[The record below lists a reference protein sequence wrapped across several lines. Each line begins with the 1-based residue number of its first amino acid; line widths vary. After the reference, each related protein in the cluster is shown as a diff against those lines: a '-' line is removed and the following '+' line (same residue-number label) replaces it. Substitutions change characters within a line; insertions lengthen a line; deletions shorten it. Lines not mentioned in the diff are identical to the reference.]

1 MTPPDLIAIT
11 DDSLEDLELEAR
23 VAKLLAAVPRGST
36 AIQLRDR
43 RRSARVLLTLAER
56 LRQITTDLGAPLIV
70 NDRIDVAVAVRA
82 DGVHLGGRSSG
93 VVDARAI
100 AGQETFISVAAHEV
114 SDVEAAGR
122 DGANAALV
130 SPIFASPGK
139 GAPRGVSFLAD
150 ACARRGAVF
159 VYALGGIDLA
169 RTAASVASGAHG
181 VAAIGCV
188 FGPRDAGPIAR
199 DIVAAVR
206 AHRVCR

>member
-11 DDSLEDLELEAR
+11 DDSLDDLELEAR
-23 VAKLLAAVPRGST
+23 VVKLLAAVPAGST

-43 RRSARVLLTLAER
+43 RRNARALLALAER
-56 LRQITTDLGAPLIV
+56 LRAITADLGAPLLV
-70 NDRIDVAVAVRA
+70 NDRLDVAVAVRA
-82 DGVHLGGRSSG
+82 DGVHLGGRSSR
-93 VVDARAI
+93 VVDARELV
-100 AGQETFISVAAHEV
+100 GKETFISVAAHEV
-114 SDVEAAGR
+114 SEVEAAFR

-139 GAPRGVSFLAD
+139 GEPRGVSFLAD
-150 ACARRGAVF
+150 ACAHRGGLF

-169 RTAASVASGAHG
+169 RTGACVAAGAHG
-181 VAAIGCV
+181 VAAIGSV
-188 FGPRDAGPIAR
+188 FGPPDAGALAR